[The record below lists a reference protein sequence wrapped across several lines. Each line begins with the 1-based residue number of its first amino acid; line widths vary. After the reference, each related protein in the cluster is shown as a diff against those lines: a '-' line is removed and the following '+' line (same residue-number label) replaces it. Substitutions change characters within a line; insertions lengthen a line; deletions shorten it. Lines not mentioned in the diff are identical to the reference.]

1 MDLQACTIGVD
12 MGTTTVKAASFDDIG
27 REVAGASQE
36 VELEHPDSQAAEQ
49 SPHAVYAAVTQVL
62 ANVSQQSRERG
73 YTATRIG
80 LSSAMHSLMLVCE
93 DNIPLTPA
101 ITWMDERA
109 KDEAD
114 ALWSTQQGKDLY
126 ARTGTPIHP
135 MAPLAK
141 LLWLRKHRSE
151 VFQQSARFVSLKE
164 WVWYQWFGEWQ
175 VDASIA
181 SATGL
186 YNLHEQAW
194 DGGALSLVH
203 IYADRLS
210 AIVPTIYSRVDAMI
224 QISSRRASDRMP
236 SSLLALRMG
245 YWQTWARASSGRTQ
259 CR

>member
-1 MDLQACTIGVD
+1 
-12 MGTTTVKAASFDDIG
+12 
-27 REVAGASQE
+27 
-36 VELEHPDSQAAEQ
+36 
-49 SPHAVYAAVTQVL
+49 
-62 ANVSQQSRERG
+62 
-73 YTATRIG
+73 
-80 LSSAMHSLMLVCE
+80 
-93 DNIPLTPA
+93 
-101 ITWMDERA
+101 MDERA

-245 YWQTWARASSGRTQ
+245 YWQTWAAPWIRTL
-259 CR
+259 